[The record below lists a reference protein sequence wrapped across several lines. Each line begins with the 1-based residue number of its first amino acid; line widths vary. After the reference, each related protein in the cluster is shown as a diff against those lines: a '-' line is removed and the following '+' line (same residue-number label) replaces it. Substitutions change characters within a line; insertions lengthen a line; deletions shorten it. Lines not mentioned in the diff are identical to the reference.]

1 MTTKTLTRDMTLKQL
16 IVDTLSKQSEPLTSR
31 QLFGKLR
38 QRRRGDHFHAVRA
51 RLSELRNTGVIV
63 ADKGADGTFVYA
75 APQRP
80 TTTTN

>member
-16 IVDTLSKQSEPLTSR
+16 IVDTLGRQSEPLTSR

-51 RLSELRNTGVIV
+51 RLSELRQRGVVV
-63 ADKGADGTFVYA
+63 ATEVEGIFTYVI
-75 APQRP
+75 PRM
-80 TTTTN
+80 TN